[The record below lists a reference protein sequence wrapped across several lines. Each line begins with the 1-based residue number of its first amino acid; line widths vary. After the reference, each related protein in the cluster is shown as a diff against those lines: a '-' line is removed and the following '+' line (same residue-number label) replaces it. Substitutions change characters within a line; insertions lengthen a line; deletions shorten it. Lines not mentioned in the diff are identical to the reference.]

1 MIKYLF
7 YMLLAVSILS
17 AQIPEGYYNGTE
29 GKYGEDLKKTLHR
42 IIRGHI
48 RRSYDAVWNAIEQ
61 TDEDPQNSNNVIL
74 LYTGRSQEKAYRDR
88 GSTWDY
94 SQYDNGNGIYNDSWN
109 REHVWAKSHG
119 FPNESD
125 TAYTD
130 FHHLR
135 PTDRT
140 VNSSRGEK
148 DFDWGDSWHSEA
160 TECKDTPDSFEPRDA
175 VKGDVARM
183 IFYMTVRYESN
194 NTYNLEMVD
203 YINTAVGSTYLGKK
217 STLLQWHEADP
228 VDDFEQNRNDV
239 IYSLQGNRNPFID
252 HPEFVGAIW
261 GATPNAPVN
270 LEITD
275 ATDHTIT
282 LSWSDQSNDEKG
294 FRVYV
299 DGIFNHS
306 VGQNI
311 TSTTVTSLMS
321 GRSYIFT
328 VSAYNDAGE
337 SAVVSV
343 TGSTTGGTAGPFYIT
358 EYADASGTG
367 NYIYEFVE
375 IYNSG
380 TAAGDLGNYVL
391 KQIESTRVFTLPQNT
406 YVPGGGYVIISR
418 FSDKGDFETFWNVVF
433 GDSVIFLNSGN
444 SFPMING
451 QEQFLLESPVGTPV
465 DPDDEGHYTKKVLK
479 EGERVYRI
487 STGNLEEDWGSG
499 SDTTA
504 TPGWSRLSDTTF
516 VSIKNWNH
524 TNPDSFTPSADLY
537 PNPVNSTLTISLQG
551 FQTGPAQM
559 CLIDL
564 TGKIVL
570 EKNLTLTGNTL
581 NLHQDTHHF
590 PTGLYLIHINQG
602 IYDVREKFI
611 ILK

>member
-1 MIKYLF
+1 LIKILF
-7 YMLLAVSILS
+7 YILTVVSLLS
-17 AQIPEGYYNGTE
+17 AQIPDGYYSGTE

-42 IIRGHI
+42 IIRGHT
-48 RRSYDAVWNAIEQ
+48 RRTYDAVWNAIEQ
-61 TDEDPQNSNNVIL
+61 ADEDPQNSNNVIL

-88 GSTWDY
+88 GSAWDY
-94 SQYDNGNGIYNDSWN
+94 SQYDNGYGTYNDSWN
-109 REHVWAKSHG
+109 REHVWPKSHG
-119 FPNESD
+119 FPSESD

-148 DFDWGDSWHSEA
+148 DFDWGDTWHSEA
-160 TECKDTPDSFEPRDA
+160 TECKVTDTAWEPRDA

-183 IFYMTVRYESN
+183 VFYMTVRYESN

-203 YINTAVGSTYLGKK
+203 YTGTAVGSTYLGKK

-252 HPEFVGAIW
+252 HPEYAGAIW
-261 GATPNAPVN
+261 GSTPNAPVN
-270 LEITD
+270 LTVTD
-275 ATDHTIT
+275 AADNTIT
-282 LSWSDQSNDEKG
+282 LSWSDQSDNENG

-299 DGIFNHS
+299 DGALNHS

-311 TSTTVTSLMS
+311 TTTAVTSLMS
-321 GRSYIFT
+321 GRSYTFS
-328 VSAYNDAGE
+328 VNAFNDAGE
-337 SAVVSV
+337 SAAASV

-380 TAAGDLGNYVL
+380 TAAGDLSDYVL

-406 YVPGGGYVIISR
+406 YVPGGGYLIVAR
-418 FSDKGDFETFWNVVF
+418 FADQWDFEAFWNVSL
-433 GDSVIFLNSGN
+433 GDSVIFINSGN

-451 QEQFLLESPVGTPV
+451 LEQYLLELPSGIPM
-465 DPDDEGHYTKKVLK
+465 DPDDDGNYTKKALN
-479 EGERVYRI
+479 ENERVFRI
-487 STGNLEEDWGSG
+487 SKGNSEDDWGRG
-499 SDTTA
+499 ADTTA

-516 VSIKNWNH
+516 VSIKNKSRSI
-524 TNPDSFTPSADLY
+524 PDSFIPTADIY
-537 PNPVNSTLTISLQG
+537 PNPVNSTLTISLNG
-551 FQTGPAQM
+551 FSTGPARLS
-559 CLIDL
+559 LIDL
-564 TGKIVL
+564 TGKSLI
-570 EKNLTLTGNTL
+570 EKNIFLTENSFRLQ
-581 NLHQDTHHF
+581 QDTHYF
-590 PTGLYLIHINQG
+590 PTGLYLLHISQG
-602 IYDVREKFI
+602 LNTIREKFI